1 MTGMTMHG
9 RGARGAA
16 AYYETHVTS
25 RSPLELVVLLYDGAT
40 RYLGHAADAIRHG
53 DLVAKR
59 DGMSRGVAIV
69 NELHNTLDMEA
80 GGEVAHRLDELYA
93 YILGRLVE
101 ANLTNDAGRVDEA
114 VRLLGILREGWAEI
128 VSRSSAAA

>member
-1 MTGMTMHG
+1 MTMYG
-9 RGARGAA
+9 QGARGAA

-40 RYLGHAADAIRHG
+40 RHLGQAADAIRRG

-59 DGMSRGVAIV
+59 EGMSRGVAIV
-69 NELHNTLDMEA
+69 NELHNSLDMEA
-80 GGEVAHRLDELYA
+80 GGEVAHRLDGLYA
-93 YILGRLVE
+93 YMLGRLVE
-101 ANLTNDAGRVDEA
+101 ANVNNDAGPVDEA

-128 VSRSSAAA
+128 ASSSSAAA